1 MNRPTQSREITSSSP
16 RRRSPAGVGR
26 RMKPGASAGPD
37 LSWQP
42 LYRIGGYAALVFV
55 VLVLVPVALVFAAPL
70 PPTQGRAVLEY
81 IAANRAVYLVELV
94 SFVGLAVPA
103 LLVFGALAVA
113 LSRVN
118 KALAAVGGLFG
129 IVSETIALAL
139 GSSPQSLHG
148 GLVVLADS
156 YAVAG
161 TDAERAGLIAA
172 AEALIAATN
181 AVSWGGNPDRGRHP
195 GVVAGDVA
203 GLVRPGAGGGRPVR
217 GGARRGQ
224 RGPPPVDRPRLPGLR
239 PAAAAVVRLGRLE
252 APQDRGGQ
260 PCSRPVRRSGS
271 VPLTPRTW

>member
-1 MNRPTQSREITSSSP
+1 
-16 RRRSPAGVGR
+16 
-26 RMKPGASAGPD
+26 MKPGASAGPD

-181 AVSWGGNPDRGRHP
+181 AVSWGGILTAAGILVLSLVMWQGLFGRALAVVGLFAGVL
-195 GVVAGDVA
+195 GVVSEA
-203 GLVRPGAGGGRPVR
+203 
-217 GGARRGQ
+217 
-224 RGPPPVDRPRLPGLR
+224 LR
-239 PAAAAVVRLGRLE
+239 PLIGPAYLVYGLLLPLWFAWVGWKLLKIGAANR
-252 APQDRGGQ
+252 APA
-260 PCSRPVRRSGS
+260 P
-271 VPLTPRTW
+271 